1 MFQTEQFQLFS
12 AIPVGPYSCRPSE
25 YLYKEYLYKIQL
37 LLALSSEI
45 ILEQHITRLKFKI
58 AHQALDFAM
67 TVNAANSNETSYTVE
82 LYPSVAAV
90 GAIYDHSEGMYADFL
105 AEGEPTYAEEAW
117 LLWNQPLSGGEEEN
131 KTI

>member
-1 MFQTEQFQLFS
+1 MLVPVVSELF
-12 AIPVGPYSCRPSE
+12 YS
-25 YLYKEYLYKIQL
+25 
-37 LLALSSEI
+37 
-45 ILEQHITRLKFKI
+45 KI

-67 TVNAANSNETSYTVE
+67 TVNAANLNGTSYTVE

-131 KTI
+131 KTIQASGTASARGLQVMSLAGNKGNGARKRSGVG